1 MASATGNVSV
11 SIDKLAPSEP
21 SLCIPFVFGNITW
34 KRVKETIEDVGLGEV
49 ERVDMVRGKTITT
62 KDGRTF
68 KGAQAYIHFK
78 KWGTNEEARSAR
90 ELVLRGEMFEL
101 TYEEPWFW
109 KIGMSHA
116 KKPDRRT
123 RKKTTQKSKTR
134 PSLRVRTPA
143 TPAPLRTETTVHD
156 LKQCVDD
163 MRRELEELRAFKER
177 TTTGGAITPY
187 YAPTTPTGTPPFTPP
202 YLTRQTGADECPGAP
217 FRGGRPDNVGTGC
230 VSGGSPRHLADEAEE
245 ELSGGAAAC

>member
-1 MASATGNVSV
+1 MASSTGNVSV
-11 SIDKLAPSEP
+11 SVDKLAPSEP

-62 KDGRTF
+62 KDGRIF
-68 KGAQAYIHFK
+68 KGSQAYIHFK
-78 KWGTNEEARSAR
+78 SWGTCEEARSAR
-90 ELVLRGEMFEL
+90 ELVLGGEMFEL

-116 KKPDRRT
+116 KKPDRRSH
-123 RKKTTQKSKTR
+123 KKTTQKPKTR

-143 TPAPLRTETTVHD
+143 TPVVLRTDTTVHD

-163 MRRELEELRAFKER
+163 MRRELDELRAYKAQ
-177 TTTGGAITPY
+177 TYTGGAVTPHY
-187 YAPTTPTGTPPFTPP
+187 VPSPTGGTPTFSPPR
-202 YLTRQTGADECPGAP
+202 LNRLCGACHI
-217 FRGGRPDNVGTGC
+217 
-230 VSGGSPRHLADEAEE
+230 SGGSPRHLADEAEE